1 MVDERASARDHA
13 SSARGLRVIARGPG
27 RMGLLFFGLRA
38 RDSSLKMYGTNE
50 SHGPNHGPWTPPPA
64 PQPLP
69 PQAQHQNHPRPHPH
83 NHPPSHPPYV
93 PPAYQ
98 HPHHHLPPQVIIDGY
113 IPHIRLLRGRGS
125 KIRAKSET
133 TWHREKAY
141 EGAFAACIK
150 YSMTLMRRANVINI
164 TKLKK
169 KHLKNI

>member
-1 MVDERASARDHA
+1 VKFEVTCYKRQRHFRSCRTKTFLRAEHDFKFCIEWSSARDHA
-13 SSARGLRVIARGPG
+13 GSAGAFRIVVCGSRRVGLFR
-27 RMGLLFFGLRA
+27 LRA

-113 IPHIRLLRGRGS
+113 IPHIRLGRGS

-133 TWHREKAY
+133 T
-141 EGAFAACIK
+141 
-150 YSMTLMRRANVINI
+150 
-164 TKLKK
+164 
-169 KHLKNI
+169 